1 MRNAFRIALET
12 NRTLILPQL
21 RLGTYTDWA
30 PFLTL
35 AKQYESQD
43 KDALR
48 TICKEGKTADW
59 RLEYQPCRD
68 VNKWIEMAWSD
79 FFDLDAVRDQ
89 FNIRIYERRVSHGWG
104 IRDSLIS
111 QLNLAQ
117 EDVVVVDPTSFPS
130 NGSDWENL
138 EQLKQKVQN
147 GNNLMDRF
155 FAPAAAAANGLTVEE
170 RESLKLT
177 TALKNI
183 VTAEHLMQLDQRYI
197 QFGSLVYGL
206 RFQTSISKQQS
217 ALQKALRSNVFVSP
231 NQFRPING
239 VAQEIVK
246 TLGDNY
252 SVIHMDFK
260 KLAMIELVNQRA
272 MKKEKAEIEGTKYT
286 DNIQTAHKNGIP
298 FTSKEL
304 IDQIDPDTQSELMS
318 ALIREL
324 HGDMPINQALSAAMP
339 LHDDSLLKDLLDKS
353 DSIKSSRRSLLTACI
368 QYRKE
373 EDQKYPIYY
382 LTNDVYDD
390 IVAHPELF
398 KPLMD
403 SFPCTF
409 TKNDMYEW
417 GVIRSNWAKQI
428 DSLNEPNV
436 DYEHIL
442 SEILEILV
450 ARKGKF
456 FFFWVHKIYINNN
469 M

>member
-1 MRNAFRIALET
+1 MV
-12 NRTLILPQL
+12 
-21 RLGTYTDWA
+21 RL
-30 PFLTL
+30 F
-35 AKQYESQD
+35 
-43 KDALR
+43 
-48 TICKEGKTADW
+48 
-59 RLEYQPCRD
+59 
-68 VNKWIEMAWSD
+68 N
-79 FFDLDAVRDQ
+79 LDAVRNQ
-89 FNIRIYERRVSHGWG
+89 FKIRIHERKASHGWG

-111 QLNLAQ
+111 QLDLN
-117 EDVVVVDPTSFPS
+117 EKDVVVLDPTSFPS
-130 NGSDWENL
+130 NGSDWENFD
-138 EQLKQKVQN
+138 QLKQKVQN
-147 GNNLMDRF
+147 QSKSNLMDRF
-155 FAPAAAAANGLTVEE
+155 FAKTPATDGLTIEE

-183 VTAEHLMQLDQRYI
+183 VNAEHLMQMDQRYI

-231 NQFRPING
+231 NQFKPINQ
-239 VAQEIVK
+239 VAQEIIK

-252 SVIHMDFK
+252 SVIHMDFQ
-260 KLAMIELVNQRA
+260 KLAMIELINQRA

-339 LHDDSLLKDLLDKS
+339 LHEDSLLNDLLAKT
-353 DSIKSSRRSLLTACI
+353 DSIKSSRRSLLAACI

-373 EDQKYPIYY
+373 EDEKYPIYY

-417 GVIRSNWAKQI
+417 GIVQSNWATQI
-428 DSLNEPNV
+428 DILKEQNV
-436 DYEHIL
+436 DYELIL
-442 SEILEILV
+442 SQIVEILI
-450 ARKGKF
+450 ARKGYSF
-456 FFFWVHKIYINNN
+456 FEVPTTKLTRLLSWH
-469 M
+469 